1 MRLKEGIIT
10 AQITPC
16 AANGEPDFGALG
28 ELIAFQQQAGVAGL
42 FVLGSAGLG
51 PLMTITERKR
61 ALERIITLA
70 GPLAVVAH
78 IGAAQPAE
86 AVDLARHAEA
96 AGAAAVSSVPPT
108 YYQPDFL
115 VVADYYKRL
124 RAAVTLPLIAYN
136 NPPATGYHLTPDQ
149 TASLFAADVIHGVK
163 QSHPS
168 VAELHALLAA
178 GVRVW
183 AANATLCID
192 ALAMGAFGAISTITN
207 VAPEAFVMLAA
218 ALQRGDLKAARHGQ
232 QAIDFIAG
240 RLRHPTIGALHAGVS
255 ERGLPG
261 LLPRAP
267 LRMPDEAET
276 RPIREAV
283 ARAREFS

>member
-1 MRLKEGIIT
+1 
-10 AQITPC
+10 
-16 AANGEPDFGALG
+16 
-28 ELIAFQQQAGVAGL
+28 
-42 FVLGSAGLG
+42 
-51 PLMTITERKR
+51 
-61 ALERIITLA
+61 LA

-78 IGAAQPAE
+78 IGAAQPE
-86 AVDLARHAEA
+86 QAVDLARHAEA

-108 YYQPDFL
+108 YYQPDFV

-124 RAAVTLPLIAYN
+124 RAAVALPLIAYN
-136 NPPATGYHLTPDQ
+136 NPPATGYHLTPEQ
-149 TASLFAADVIHGVK
+149 TTSLFAADVIHGVK
-163 QSHPS
+163 QSYPS

-207 VAPEAFVMLAA
+207 VAPETFVALAE
-218 ALQRGDLKAARHGQ
+218 ALRRGDLQAARRAQ
-232 QAIDFIAG
+232 QAVDFIAA
-240 RLRHPTIGALHAGVS
+240 RLRHPTIGALHAGMS

-267 LRMPDEAET
+267 LRMPDDAEM
-276 RPIREAV
+276 RPIREA
-283 ARAREFS
+283 ASRARGFA